1 MKQKYV
7 LTKRG
12 EKESM
17 TISEYAEVEKDTFSL
32 ICEENYAGDII
43 RGAIAGGEDRLI
55 STFRTHNMYPRKIYA
70 EKITRAI
77 VELFKTR
84 EDNTMDLVFDDKDE
98 FIHPEA
104 EETAVLD
111 DIEKEAV
118 SADELLDD
126 DDDDDDGDET
136 VEKKN
141 DNKAEI
147 KEEKKDDAAS
157 PEQPK

>member
-12 EKESM
+12 EKESL

-32 ICEENYAGDII
+32 ICEESYTGDVI
-43 RGAIAGGEDRLI
+43 RDAIAGGEDRLI

-70 EKITRAI
+70 EKITGAI
-77 VELFKTR
+77 VDLFKTR
-84 EDNTMDLVFDDKDE
+84 EDNTVDLVFDDKNE

-104 EETAVLD
+104 EEASVLD
-111 DIEKEAV
+111 NIEKEAV

-126 DDDDDDGDET
+126 DADE
-136 VEKKN
+136 N
-141 DNKAEI
+141 AG
-147 KEEKKDDAAS
+147 KKDDKKAESMDDAAT